1 MLELFLSLGYAAFF
15 IFLIGKMKIFKSDGI
30 PVHTYKL
37 LFVVKLVAGFFLY
50 LIYTRYYPDRSTAD
64 IFRYFDDSDIMY
76 QSLFSKPYDF
86 FRMFTGYHAA
96 DPNLQPYYDAMRNWY
111 NTDMIFN
118 DTRTMIRFSAL
129 MKVFSMN
136 LYYPHAVLMCFL
148 SMLGLTG
155 IYRLFVSALP
165 GRELLLIVAVYLM
178 PSTLLWTSGLIKEAF
193 LMFALGM
200 LFYFIQQFVDEK
212 KGGTLLYGRI
222 ILFLYCLFLIKPY
235 IIFMLIPGVTAWL
248 LFKYFPKCRL
258 AVIMLTYVA
267 YAAVMIFSA
276 EVLLGKK
283 IPDLLVAK
291 QNEFYFVAERDHANS
306 VIDIPRLDGTYINL
320 IKNAPQAIVNVL
332 FRPSIFEI
340 KNPMMLL
347 AAAENSFLIV
357 FIVIAFYTALK
368 NKVKAFPDLFF
379 IALFFSSAIFVL
391 TGLVTPI
398 LGAVVRYK
406 VPAYPFFL
414 FVVIAII
421 PDKLTS
427 VKLKWFLNTNR

>member
-1 MLELFLSLGYAAFF
+1 MLELFLSIGYAAFF
-15 IFLIGKMKIFKSDGI
+15 VFLIGKMKIFRTEAI
-30 PVHTYKL
+30 PTHTYKL
-37 LFVVKLVAGFFLY
+37 LFLVKLAAGFFLY

-76 QSLFSKPYDF
+76 QSLFTKPYDF
-86 FRMFTGYHAA
+86 FRMLTGYHAA
-96 DPNLQPYYDAMRNWY
+96 DPDLQPYYDAMRNWY

-129 MKVFSMN
+129 MKVFSMR

-148 SMLGLTG
+148 SLLGLTG
-155 IYRLFVSALP
+155 IYRLFISALP
-165 GRELLLIVAVYLM
+165 GRELVLMVAVYLM

-200 LFYFIQQFVDEK
+200 LFYTIQQIVEGNK
-212 KGGTLLYGRI
+212 KDALQYLKLM
-222 ILFLYCLFLIKPY
+222 LFLYCLFLIKPY
-235 IIFMLIPGVTAWL
+235 IIFMMIPGVTAWL
-248 LFKYFPKCRL
+248 MFKYFPNRRL
-258 AVIMLTYVA
+258 VVMISTYAV
-267 YAAVMIFSA
+267 YAAIMIFSA
-276 EVLLGKK
+276 EVILGQK
-283 IPDLLVAK
+283 IPNLLTSK

-306 VIDIPRLDGTYINL
+306 VIDIPRLDGTYASL
-320 IKNAPQAIVNVL
+320 FKNAPQSFVNVL
-332 FRPSIFEI
+332 FRPSILEI
-340 KNPMMLL
+340 KNPLMLF
-347 AAAENSFLIV
+347 AAAENFFLIL
-357 FIVIAFYTALK
+357 FILFAIVMALK
-368 NKVKAFPDLFF
+368 NKVREVPDLFY

-421 PDKLTS
+421 PRDLASIKS
-427 VKLKWFLNTNR
+427 RWFLKNN